1 VEKTIKVI
9 NELKNQGLIE
19 DYAIGGGIGSIFYIE
34 PVLTFDLDVL
44 ILIKSEGK
52 IITLSPIY
60 DYLKRKGYRAEKEH
74 IIIEGVPVQFI
85 PAYNELV
92 KEAVEKAS
100 EVRYKGVKTRVL
112 TPEYLVAITLQ
123 TKASEVRYKGVK
135 TRVLTPEYLVA
146 IMLQTYR
153 PKDRERIIKF
163 LEEAKVNLRTL
174 SKILQ
179 KHKLKEKYE
188 QFLRTYYGKK

>member
-85 PAYNELV
+85 PVYNDLV

-100 EVRYKGVKTRVL
+100 EVRYKGVKTRIL
-112 TPEYLVAITLQ
+112 T
-123 TKASEVRYKGVK
+123 S
-135 TRVLTPEYLVA
+135 EYLVA

>member
-1 VEKTIKVI
+1 MEKTIKVI

-85 PAYNELV
+85 PVYNDLV

-100 EVRYKGVKTRVL
+100 EVRYKGVKTRIL
-112 TPEYLVAITLQ
+112 T
-123 TKASEVRYKGVK
+123 S
-135 TRVLTPEYLVA
+135 EYLVA